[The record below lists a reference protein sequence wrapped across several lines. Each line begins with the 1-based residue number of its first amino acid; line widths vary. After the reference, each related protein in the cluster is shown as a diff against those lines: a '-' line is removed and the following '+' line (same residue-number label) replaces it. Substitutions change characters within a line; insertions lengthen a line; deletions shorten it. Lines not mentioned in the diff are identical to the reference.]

1 MKGDEQNYCRAL
13 FWLVKTANFFWTM
26 ATKWN
31 VPTIPTRG
39 FANLSPLTPPVR
51 PHEAF
56 EIETDNHDG
65 PAREQSAKGYVRNRA
80 NYSIPRFVKPQFR
93 TSISAAGNG

>member
-1 MKGDEQNYCRAL
+1 MPCPVLVGQDSKFLLDNGDEVECSNNSNERIRESL
-13 FWLVKTANFFWTM
+13 
-26 ATKWN
+26 ATH
-31 VPTIPTRG
+31 PSCG
-39 FANLSPLTPPVR
+39 